1 MPLCTSSAISMMPYL
16 SHSLRRA
23 EFRKLHQF
31 TVFASN
37 TPVQY
42 AIADF
47 LQDPENYIHLSKFYQ
62 AKRDFFVNGI
72 KNSRF
77 TIVPNYG
84 TYFQLLDYS
93 AISKEKDM
101 EFARRLVLEH
111 KIASV
116 PLSPF
121 YSMPAEGKLL
131 RFCFAKSEETL
142 TKASEILCRI

>member
-1 MPLCTSSAISMMPYL
+1 MAPALLM
-16 SHSLRRA
+16 A

-72 KNSRF
+72 KDSRF
-77 TIVPNYG
+77 TIVPSYG

-93 AISKEKDM
+93 AISKENDM

-111 KIASV
+111 NIASV

-121 YSMPAEGKLL
+121 YSMEAEGKLL

-142 TKASEILCRI
+142 TKATKILCRI